1 MLHIP
6 SARSALLLAG
16 CATVACAPPELDG
29 GVGSPTIE
37 IVYPSAA
44 DGSLLLDEDCRF
56 RDLVVV
62 HVENFQL
69 GPVDPER
76 LSPDRGHWHINV
88 IGDSNITMVTDG
100 LPYLRYVAGPFT
112 VASTG
117 ETEVGFFVDLRDDL
131 HQIPEGADPDLV
143 EDEVRVTLTEPSSG
157 ACQ

>member
-1 MLHIP
+1 MLAIKT
-6 SARSALLLAG
+6 ARSALLAAGLAV
-16 CATVACAPPELDG
+16 VACAPPELEGFG
-29 GVGSPTIE
+29 GGPSIE
-37 IVYPSAA
+37 IVYPSPA
-44 DGSLLLDEDCRF
+44 DGSLLLDEDCRY

-88 IGDSNITMVTDG
+88 IGDANITMVTDG

-112 VASTG
+112 VGATG

-143 EDEVRVTLTEPSSG
+143 EDEVRVTLTEPAAG